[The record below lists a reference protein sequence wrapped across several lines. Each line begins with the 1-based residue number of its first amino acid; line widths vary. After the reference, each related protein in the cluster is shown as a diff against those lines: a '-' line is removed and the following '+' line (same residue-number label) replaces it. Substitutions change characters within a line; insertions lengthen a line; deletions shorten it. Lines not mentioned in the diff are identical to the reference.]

1 MKLRLRGNSVR
12 LRLGQSEV
20 RRLSEGEALTETL
33 TFGPGAASFAY
44 TLRPSG
50 DFQPPAITFTGGE
63 LVVSLS
69 ARDIDAWAAG
79 DAVGIRATQAAGKK
93 HEMALLIEK
102 DFECLDNEN
111 GESQE
116 DAFPSP
122 KRCGE

>member
-1 MKLRLRGNSVR
+1 
-12 LRLGQSEV
+12 
-20 RRLSEGEALTETL
+20 
-33 TFGPGAASFAY
+33 
-44 TLRPSG
+44 
-50 DFQPPAITFTGGE
+50 
-63 LVVSLS
+63 
-69 ARDIDAWAAG
+69 WAAG